1 MIATVAALALLVAAP
16 AAAVFG
22 GAALVAAPVVHDVY
36 GVQVPET
43 VTVGDRTLKVNGAG
57 LRKKAFFKVYVA
69 SLYLEKA
76 PDQDPAS
83 VVGSDQIKR
92 VDMGMLRDLDRGKIA
107 DAVREG
113 FEKNSR
119 EQMPRLKERLDR
131 FIEQIPDLK
140 EGQRLTITY
149 VPGQGT
155 TVVVGDSEARTRIEG
170 KDFADA
176 LFRVWLGDDPVDSDL
191 KEKMLGRYN

>member
-1 MIATVAALALLVAAP
+1 MIAIAAALVLAAP
-16 AAAVFG
+16 AVR
-22 GAALVAAPVVHDVY
+22 DVY
-36 GVQVPET
+36 GVQVPES
-43 VTVGDRTLKVNGAG
+43 VFSGGRMLFLNGTG

-76 PDQDPAS
+76 PDQDPRS

-92 VDMGMLRDLDRGKIA
+92 VDMGMLRDLDRGKIVE
-107 DAVREG
+107 AVREG

-119 EQMPRLKERLDR
+119 ERMPQLKERLDR
-131 FIEQIPDLK
+131 FVEQIPDLK

-149 VPGQGT
+149 FPGQGT
-155 TVVVGDSEARTRIEG
+155 TVVVGDGEARTRIEG

-176 LFRVWLGDDPVDSDL
+176 LFRVWLGDEPVDSDL
-191 KEKMLGRYN
+191 KDRMLGR

>member
-1 MIATVAALALLVAAP
+1 MTALLLAIALAAP
-16 AAAVFG
+16 AVR
-22 GAALVAAPVVHDVY
+22 DVY
-36 GVQVPET
+36 GVQVPES
-43 VTVGDRTLKVNGAG
+43 VFAGGRMLFLNGTG
-57 LRKKAFFKVYVA
+57 LRKKVFFKVYVA
-69 SLYLEKA
+69 SLYLEKV

-92 VDMGMLRDLDRGKIA
+92 VDMGMLRDLDRGKIV

-119 EQMPRLKERLDR
+119 AQMPQLQERLDR
-131 FIEQIPDLK
+131 FVEQIPDLK
-140 EGQRLTITY
+140 EGQRLTIAY
-149 VPGQGT
+149 FPGQGT
-155 TVVVGDSEARTRIEG
+155 TVVVGDGEARTRIEG

-191 KEKMLGRYN
+191 KDRMLGR